1 MMMMI
6 VKKTLVAIF
15 VCYNISLA
23 EVGGSSFEFLLVGS
37 GSRAS
42 AMGEAFTA
50 VSGDAGAPY
59 FNPASAGVMKG
70 SEISFA
76 HLVYLEDASIEQ
88 LSAVTPSGNMRLGIN
103 VSVGQVADFERRTG
117 PTTEPQGTF
126 DEHNFALS
134 AFWAY
139 PISPKWS
146 VGNAL
151 KFAYEKLDFGSA
163 SAVAADFGVFYT
175 FDPQI
180 AFGASIRNLGTKP
193 KFISESFDL
202 PREFRLG
209 FSYRGAPE
217 SALDGVLF
225 AADYILPKW
234 GDGDSRLNFGGEYNY
249 DDIVFFRSG
258 YNVGYD
264 SRSLAAGGGL
274 AYRIY
279 FIDYAYVIFRNNLSN
294 THRITM
300 RVRL

>member
-1 MMMMI
+1 MMM
-6 VKKTLVAIF
+6 VKKALVAFFILYSVSF
-15 VCYNISLA
+15 A

-37 GSRAS
+37 SSRAS

-59 FNPASAGVMKG
+59 FNPASAGVMNG

-76 HLVYLEDASIEQ
+76 HLVYLEDASLEQ
-88 LSAVTPSGNMRLGIN
+88 LSALTLSGKTRLGLN
-103 VSVGQVADFERRTG
+103 VSVGQVADFERRDER
-117 PTTEPQGTF
+117 PTTDPLGTF

-139 PISPKWS
+139 PVSPKWS
-146 VGNAL
+146 IGNAL
-151 KFAYEKLDFGSA
+151 KFAYEKLDYGSA
-163 SAVAADFGVFYT
+163 SAFAADFGVFYT

-180 AFGASIRNLGTKP
+180 AFGAAVRNLGTKP

-217 SALDGVLF
+217 TMLDGVLF

-234 GDGDSRLNFGGEYNY
+234 GDGNSKLNFGGEYNY
-249 DDIVFFRSG
+249 DNFVFFRGG
-258 YNVGYD
+258 YDVGYD
-264 SRSLAAGGGL
+264 SRTLALGGGL
-274 AYRIY
+274 AYQV
-279 FIDYAYVIFRNNLSN
+279 FFFDYAYVIFKHNLSN
-294 THRITM
+294 THRFTM
-300 RVRL
+300 RIRL

>member
-1 MMMMI
+1 
-6 VKKTLVAIF
+6 
-15 VCYNISLA
+15 
-23 EVGGSSFEFLLVGS
+23 
-37 GSRAS
+37 
-42 AMGEAFTA
+42 MGEAFTA

-88 LSAVTPSGNMRLGIN
+88 LSAYTPSGSTRLGIN

-134 AFWAY
+134 VFWAY
-139 PISPKWS
+139 PVSPKWS
-146 VGNAL
+146 IGNAL
-151 KFAYEKLDFGSA
+151 KFAYEKLDYGSA
-163 SAVAADFGVFYT
+163 TAFGADFGVFYT

-217 SALDGVLF
+217 TALDGVLL

-234 GDGDSRLNFGGEYNY
+234 GGGDSKLNFGGEYNY
-249 DDIVFFRSG
+249 DDFVFFRSG

-264 SRSLAAGGGL
+264 SRSLAVGGGL
-274 AYRIY
+274 AYRVY
-279 FIDYAYVIFRNNLSN
+279 FFDYAYVIFRNNLSN

>member
-1 MMMMI
+1 MYS
-6 VKKTLVAIF
+6 VSF
-15 VCYNISLA
+15 A

-37 GSRAS
+37 SSRAS
-42 AMGEAFTA
+42 AMGEAFSA

-59 FNPASAGVMKG
+59 FNPAAAGVMKG

-88 LSAVTPSGNMRLGIN
+88 LSALTHSGNMRLGLN
-103 VSVGQVADFERRTG
+103 MSLGQVADFERRIEI
-117 PTTEPQGTF
+117 PEPEPRGTF
-126 DEHNFALS
+126 DEHNFVFS

-139 PISPKWS
+139 PISPRWS
-146 VGNAL
+146 IGNAL
-151 KFAYEKLDFGSA
+151 KFAYEKLDYGSA
-163 SAVAADFGVFYT
+163 TAFGTDLGIFYT

-193 KFISESFDL
+193 KFISKSYDL
-202 PREFRLG
+202 PRELRLG

-217 SALDGVLF
+217 STLDGVLF
-225 AADYILPKW
+225 AADYILPEW
-234 GDGDSRLNFGGEYNY
+234 GDGDSKLNFGAEYNY
-249 DDIVFFRSG
+249 ENFVFFRSG

-264 SRSLAAGGGL
+264 SRSLAMGGGL
-274 AYRIY
+274 AYRVY
-279 FIDYAYVIFRNNLSN
+279 YIDYAYVIFRHNLSN